1 MDNPSQSPNANTSSA
16 NLNAANKESS
26 TSKTP
31 MVYICGE
38 CHSENEIKAR
48 DPIRCRECG
57 YRIMYKKRTKRLI
70 VFDAR

>member
-1 MDNPSQSPNANTSSA
+1 MDTSSKSDSA
-16 NLNAANKESS
+16 QKV
-26 TSKTP
+26 T

-38 CHSENEIKAR
+38 CHHDNEIRAR

-57 YRIMYKKRTKRLI
+57 YRIMYKKRTKRLV